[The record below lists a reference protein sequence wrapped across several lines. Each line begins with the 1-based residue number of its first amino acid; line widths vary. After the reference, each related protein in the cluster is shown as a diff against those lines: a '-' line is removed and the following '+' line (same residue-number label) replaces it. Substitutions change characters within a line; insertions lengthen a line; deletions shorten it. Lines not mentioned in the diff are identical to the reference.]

1 MAIENSD
8 LLAVYQTA
16 SGEVRKATV
25 GALLSQVVDPTVP
38 EKIGDLDDVSDTV
51 ASDGQVLAW
60 NTTEWAPTDLGEA
73 QWGRTGDDL
82 APLVA
87 DTNLTCITDI
97 TISGNFVATGT
108 IEGESIDGGEYS

>member
-38 EKIGDLDDVSDTV
+38 EKIGDLDDVSNSV

-73 QWGRTGDDL
+73 QWGRNGDDL

-87 DTNLTCITDI
+87 DTNLTGITDI
-97 TISGNFVATGT
+97 TISGKLEAD
-108 IEGESIDGGEYS
+108 SIDGGEYS